1 MSFTYSLDWSL
12 KHFSLPYFK
21 MFTWICLNYWPPKII
36 DDEFYFYFF
45 IVIKTIFFS
54 EILSGK
60 FRLSEL
66 HRKTKTVQIINA
78 TNFQHIHV
86 LFIKRYSI
94 RFNTVHIF
102 MFNPWHRFPLV
113 SIVNFSVFFF
123 LFSCF
128 VCFNWFCFW
137 SLRSLRR

>member
-1 MSFTYSLDWSL
+1 
-12 KHFSLPYFK
+12 

-86 LFIKRYSI
+86 LLLNVTASGLTLYTFLCLTRDIGFHWFLSLTFLYFFFYFRALFVLI
-94 RFNTVHIF
+94 D
-102 MFNPWHRFPLV
+102 
-113 SIVNFSVFFF
+113 SVFG
-123 LFSCF
+123 
-128 VCFNWFCFW
+128 V
-137 SLRSLRR
+137 